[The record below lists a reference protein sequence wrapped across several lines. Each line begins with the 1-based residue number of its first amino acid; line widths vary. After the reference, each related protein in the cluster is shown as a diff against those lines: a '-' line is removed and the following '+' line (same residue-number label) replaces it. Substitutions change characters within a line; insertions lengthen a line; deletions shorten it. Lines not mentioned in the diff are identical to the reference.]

1 MEIGVGET
9 PVTLLVSVSQSILWS
24 RGRVDD

>member
-9 PVTLLVSVSQSILWS
+9 
-24 RGRVDD
+24 GN